1 MTRRSISAN
10 LGWCFANITCFS
22 VVGSFSVSWSW
33 GGQDLWV
40 THCKRDFAC
49 CGWTVFTYQPSA
61 QSSQCS
67 FFPWC
72 SVLFSSAPGFCGSV
86 AFQGLPTCSCFHAC
100 HVLVHPSPPLPSPRV
115 SLSNSNPL
123 GRKTHYKWM
132 GCFELH
138 PFTFQHLIAGC
149 VTCSAV
155 FFLPSPCKCSSR
167 HRFGSTQSDS
177 GLLGTKLTS
186 FSSLLVSY

>member
-10 LGWCFANITCFS
+10 LGWCFSNITCFS

-33 GGQDLWV
+33 GGQ
-40 THCKRDFAC
+40 C
-49 CGWTVFTYQPSA
+49 

-67 FFPWC
+67 SFPWC

-86 AFQGLPTCSCFHAC
+86 AFQGLPMCICFHAC
-100 HVLVHPSPPLPSPRV
+100 HVVAHPHPRCRAPGACWAIATLLEGKLIT
-115 SLSNSNPL
+115 SEWDALN
-123 GRKTHYKWM
+123 
-132 GCFELH
+132 LH

>member
-1 MTRRSISAN
+1 MTSRSISAN

-100 HVLVHPSPPLPSPRV
+100 HVVVHPSLPLPSPRGL
-115 SLSNSNPL
+115 LSNSNLL

-132 GCFELH
+132 GCFEFT
-138 PFTFQHLIAGC
+138 PFHF
-149 VTCSAV
+149 SASHRWLCCM
-155 FFLPSPCKCSSR
+155 FCCFLSSIPMQMLFKTPVWE
-167 HRFGSTQSDS
+167 H
-177 GLLGTKLTS
+177 TKW
-186 FSSLLVSY
+186 FRAVGH

>member
-1 MTRRSISAN
+1 MLIWVGVLQTLLVSQL
-10 LGWCFANITCFS
+10 LGAFQFPDPGEDRTC
-22 VVGSFSVSWSW
+22 GSP
-33 GGQDLWV
+33 
-40 THCKRDFAC
+40 TARETAC

-86 AFQGLPTCSCFHAC
+86 AFQGLPMCICFHAC
-100 HVLVHPSPPLPSPRV
+100 HVVVHPHPCCQASGACRAIATLLEGKLITSEWDA
-115 SLSNSNPL
+115 LN
-123 GRKTHYKWM
+123 
-132 GCFELH
+132 LH
-138 PFTFQHLIAGC
+138 PFTFQYLIAGC

-177 GLLGTKLTS
+177 GLLGTQLTS
-186 FSSLLVSY
+186 FSSLLVSN

>member
-22 VVGSFSVSWSW
+22 FVGSFAVSWSW

-40 THCKRDFAC
+40 THCKRDFTC

-67 FFPWC
+67 VFPWF

-86 AFQGLPTCSCFHAC
+86 AFQGLPMCSCFHAC
-100 HVLVHPSPPLPSPRV
+100 HVLLHPSPLLPSPRGL
-115 SLSNSNPL
+115 LSNSNPL

-132 GCFELH
+132 ECFEFTPLH
-138 PFTFQHLIAGC
+138 FSTSHCWLCCIFCCFLSPIPMQMLLKTPVWEHTKWFR
-149 VTCSAV
+149 AV
-155 FFLPSPCKCSSR
+155 G
-167 HRFGSTQSDS
+167 H
-177 GLLGTKLTS
+177 
-186 FSSLLVSY
+186 